1 MPDGYATLLGEQG
14 SNLSGGQRQRLAIA
28 RALLLDPP
36 LLLLDDATA
45 SVDAQTEHEIQH
57 AIENALKGRTTLIV
71 SNRISTLRRA
81 DRIYVL
87 ERGRIVEC
95 GSHAELMAGDG
106 PYRKLAELQFGDL
119 MNESADANADTP
131 TAERQPS
138 DKEEVPA

>member
-87 ERGRIVEC
+87 EQGRIVEC

-106 PYRKLAELQFGDL
+106 SYRKLAELQFGDL
-119 MNESADANADTP
+119 MNESPDAHADAHG
-131 TAERQPS
+131 RPS